1 MSIVAWPDVIK
12 SPLDVKM
19 VPLDWGSI
27 LDWNTSGI
35 TSSSVAVDIEALD
48 SFDIFFDGGFAPALG
63 GVQATNIGIS
73 GNVQTIQVSAGA
85 IDNYSIVFA
94 TVGLA
99 DGTNLT
105 RCFRVLVR

>member
-1 MSIVAWPDVIK
+1 MSIAAWPDVIK
-12 SPLDVKM
+12 SPADVKS
-19 VPLDWGSI
+19 VPLDWSFL

-35 TSSSVAVDIEALD
+35 ISHSVAVDVESLAEDL
-48 SFDIFFDGGFAPALG
+48 FFDAGFAPSSLG
-63 GVQATNIGIS
+63 GVQAADLGLS

-94 TVGLA
+94 TLGLA
-99 DGTNLT
+99 DGTSLT

>member
-1 MSIVAWPDVIK
+1 MSIVAWPDIIK
-12 SPLDVKM
+12 SPLNVKNI
-19 VPLDWGSI
+19 PLDWSFL
-27 LDWNTSGI
+27 LDWDTSVI
-35 TSSSVAVDIEALD
+35 TSHSVAVDIEALD

-63 GVQATNIGIS
+63 GVQVTDLGIS

-94 TVGLA
+94 TIGLA